1 MKTKL
6 HIFYICVE
14 DLGPFHTCSPVGS
27 SVSMSLYGFRLV
39 DSKRIFCCVLA
50 PSGSFNSF
58 SLPQHKISQAPL
70 NAQLWVSA
78 SVSISF
84 WVKPLRWQLGY
95 DPVFKYSILL
105 INSVR
110 GGLPLLAWVSS
121 WAYYWLDLSSK
132 LAPCFNPKT
141 SCGTNVSLLGWYP
154 IPPLDVL
161 PCYRWLVQAPYSLL
175 LEVLVEAVPDYTAYH
190 RIPLP

>member
-105 INSVR
+105 IVSGV
-110 GGLPLLAWVSS
+110 GFLSWHESQAEPIIGWTFPQSWLHVLTPKHLVGLMFHCWVDTQSLH
-121 WAYYWLDLSSK
+121 WM
-132 LAPCFNPKT
+132 
-141 SCGTNVSLLGWYP
+141 SC
-154 IPPLDVL
+154 
-161 PCYRWLVQAPYSLL
+161 LVT
-175 LEVLVEAVPDYTAYH
+175 DG
-190 RIPLP
+190 